1 MTGSAGAARSHGEGS
16 DVFLGRIA
24 ASQRQVARE
33 LKGLAMLCRVEL
45 AQAGV
50 AERVLRRDPSVCGRA
65 NPLGFA
71 KLRGVL
77 ALHFV
82 LQAKLAALAAS
93 RAMPRQPTVPRR
105 ADS

>member
-1 MTGSAGAARSHGEGS
+1 VTGSADAARSHREEN
-16 DVFLGRIA
+16 DFFLGRIA
-24 ASQRQVARE
+24 ANQLQVARE

-82 LQAKLAALAAS
+82 LQARFAALAAV
-93 RAMPRQPTVPRR
+93 RAIPRNRVRT
-105 ADS
+105 